1 LFYLSSFIL
10 YTSALYPFLRLQL
23 PHSPGLASV
32 FPYGVAVYLCLD
44 ILADSPQSQNTGEGV
59 LFLKRLHPKLKIM
72 NDSVS
77 TTVLEEL
84 VVVVKRSEY
93 QQLSEIHRFIE
104 ALANVKLA
112 SNVFNQYSYEY
123 KKVRHPAH
131 GGKTMFVNGIKAVM
145 DNI

>member
-1 LFYLSSFIL
+1 
-10 YTSALYPFLRLQL
+10 
-23 PHSPGLASV
+23 
-32 FPYGVAVYLCLD
+32 
-44 ILADSPQSQNTGEGV
+44 
-59 LFLKRLHPKLKIM
+59 M
-72 NDSVS
+72 
-77 TTVLEEL
+77 
-84 VVVVKRSEY
+84 VVVKRSEY